1 MPEGYDVTL
10 DGRVCRVE
18 LDAEGPDGLLRVRV
32 DGREKL
38 IDARALGGGAWS
50 LLERAPSA
58 PPPAPPGEGP
68 GATATAAAAAPGAGL
83 AVARARL
90 VRVDGALAKLTVQVG
105 HPDGEPRTVVLTVV
119 PARGTTDGPVTTS
132 SERDEAAPVTVR
144 APIPGKIVK
153 LAVRVGERV
162 ASGQAMVVLEAMKM
176 ENEIRSPRDGEV
188 KAILVREGASVESG
202 QELVTVG
209 S

>member
-1 MPEGYDVTL
+1 
-10 DGRVCRVE
+10 
-18 LDAEGPDGLLRVRV
+18 
-32 DGREKL
+32 
-38 IDARALGGGAWS
+38 
-50 LLERAPSA
+50 
-58 PPPAPPGEGP
+58 
-68 GATATAAAAAPGAGL
+68 
-83 AVARARL
+83 
-90 VRVDGALAKLTVQVG
+90 VDGALAKLTVQVG

-119 PARGTTDGPVTTS
+119 PARGSTGDGSATTVA
-132 SERDEAAPVTVR
+132 ERDEAAAVTVR

>member
-1 MPEGYDVTL
+1 MPGGYDVTV

-18 LDAEGPDGLLRVRV
+18 LDADGPEGLLRVRV

-50 LLERAPSA
+50 LLERAPAA
-58 PPPAPPGEGP
+58 PLAARGEEP
-68 GATATAAAAAPGAGL
+68 GAPAAAAAPGAGL

-119 PARGTTDGPVTTS
+119 PARGSTGDGSATTVA
-132 SERDEAAPVTVR
+132 ERDEAAAVTVR

>member
-1 MPEGYDVTL
+1 MPGGYDVTV

-18 LDAEGPDGLLRVRV
+18 LDVDGADGLLRVRV

-50 LLERAPSA
+50 LLEREPDAPLA
-58 PPPAPPGEGP
+58 ARGEP
-68 GATATAAAAAPGAGL
+68 GAATAAPGAGL
-83 AVARARL
+83 SAARARL

-119 PARGTTDGPVTTS
+119 PARGAGDGQAATA
-132 SERDEAAPVTVR
+132 SERDEAGPVTVR

-162 ASGQAMVVLEAMKM
+162 TSGQPMVVLEAMKM

-188 KAILVREGASVESG
+188 KAILVREGVSVESG

>member
-1 MPEGYDVTL
+1 MPGGYDVTV

-18 LDAEGPDGLLRVRV
+18 LAPEGPDGLLRVRV
-32 DGREKL
+32 DGRERL

-50 LLERAPSA
+50 LLERAPA
-58 PPPAPPGEGP
+58 AREEEP
-68 GATATAAAAAPGAGL
+68 GATAVAPGAGL

-105 HPDGEPRTVVLTVV
+105 HPDGEPRTVVLKVV
-119 PARGTTDGPVTTS
+119 PALGAGDGHATS
-132 SERDEAAPVTVR
+132 TSERDEAGPVTVR

-162 ASGQAMVVLEAMKM
+162 TSGQALVVLEAMKM

-188 KAILVREGASVESG
+188 KAVLVREGVSVESG

>member
-1 MPEGYDVTL
+1 MGQ
-10 DGRVCRVE
+10 RR
-18 LDAEGPDGLLRVRV
+18 
-32 DGREKL
+32 
-38 IDARALGGGAWS
+38 
-50 LLERAPSA
+50 PS
-58 PPPAPPGEGP
+58 
-68 GATATAAAAAPGAGL
+68 
-83 AVARARL
+83 
-90 VRVDGALAKLTVQVG
+90 
-105 HPDGEPRTVVLTVV
+105 
-119 PARGTTDGPVTTS
+119 
-132 SERDEAAPVTVR
+132 
-144 APIPGKIVK
+144 PIPGKIVK

>member
-1 MPEGYDVTL
+1 MPGGYDVTV

-18 LDAEGPDGLLRVRV
+18 LDADGPDGLLRVRI

-50 LLERAPSA
+50 LLERATAA
-58 PPPAPPGEGP
+58 PRVARGEEP
-68 GATATAAAAAPGAGL
+68 GATAEAPGAGL

-105 HPDGEPRTVVLTVV
+105 HPDGEPRTVVATVV
-119 PARGTTDGPVTTS
+119 PARGSGDGQATS
-132 SERDEAAPVTVR
+132 GSERDEAGPVTVR

-162 ASGQAMVVLEAMKM
+162 TAGQALVVLEAMKM

-188 KAILVREGASVESG
+188 KAILVREGVSVESG